1 MDQDIS
7 DSSDEDYTGDDEEDV
22 SMSGSDDELE
32 VLGSDDDETES
43 IVREMVAEARE
54 EFEELKREKDASRS
68 ARLSA
73 LKGRVSID
81 PHFDSQG
88 RRRRSSGSCSDGGVS
103 MVRVFAEPGSQLSV
117 GMKRM
122 IQGLYVSNARLNL
135 PARLW
140 RVSAGF
146 EFGSASSS
154 ARFSTCR
161 WVA

>member
-22 SMSGSDDELE
+22 SMSGSEDELE

-68 ARLSA
+68 ARSSA
-73 LKGRVSID
+73 LKSRVSID
-81 PHFDSQG
+81 PDFDSQG
-88 RRRRSSGSCSDGGVS
+88 RRRSSGSCSDGGVS

-117 GMKRM
+117 GIKRM

-135 PARLW
+135 PTRLW

-161 WVA
+161 